1 MMTYAQI
8 EKDSREIIES
18 IGSADIEI
26 PSFFGVFSKVKYHF
40 FAYVVL
46 GALSYFSLPQPK
58 NIGLWLFFVGFG
70 VFHWLVI
77 FSFTAS
83 YASLIKMIGTD
94 KLKSLDLT
102 KVISG
107 KVRAYGLVWFVA
119 LVTCGLAG
127 VLTEW
132 SILPLVIGNFFATFL
147 IFVVFNM
154 DISRYQVSSI
164 IGAVKAVR
172 KKA

>member
-8 EKDSREIIES
+8 EKDSKEIIES
-18 IGSADIEI
+18 IGSVDMEI
-26 PSFFGVFSKVKYHF
+26 PSFFGMFSKVKYHF
-40 FAYVVL
+40 FAYFLL

-58 NIGLWLFFVGFG
+58 NIGLWLFFVAFG
-70 VFHWLVI
+70 IFHWLVI

-83 YASLIKMIGTD
+83 YASLIKMIGAD
-94 KLKSLDLT
+94 KLKSLELT
-102 KVISG
+102 KLIS
-107 KVRAYGLVWFVA
+107 KKIRAYGLVWFVA

-132 SILPLVIGNFFATFL
+132 SILPLVIGNFVATFL

-164 IGAVKAVR
+164 IGAVKGLR
-172 KKA
+172 NKL